1 MVGLYCKTF
10 ASAKVSRSNYGCIA
24 VVPDL
29 SQKTKIWGALW
40 VVYIVW
46 GSTYLAIELTIN
58 SMPPLL
64 GMGTRFLAA
73 AIILALVLAL
83 KNGWRFLRIDRKQV
97 LALGW
102 LGSMLLGLGIG
113 MVTLAQ
119 FNGVPTGIVALL
131 ISALPLWIAIF
142 KRIEGKGSSP
152 LGWIGITIG
161 MAGVLI
167 LLSPELRKP
176 DNSGHLFWM
185 AMVILGN
192 IGWALGTYLAP
203 RLQLP
208 KSALVVTTYQMLL
221 GGVSMSIVGL
231 IFGEQLGEVFNATQS
246 SWLWWIYLVLIGS
259 IATYSAYLWLVQNAP
274 VGLTATYAYVNPVI
288 AVTLGALFLGEKL
301 SLSLFMGAVIVIAG
315 VAIVVR
321 VESKAVSEPS
331 RPNV

>member
-1 MVGLYCKTF
+1 MP
-10 ASAKVSRSNYGCIA
+10 A
-24 VVPDL
+24 L

-46 GSTYLAIELTIN
+46 GSTYLAIELTID

-73 AIILALVLAL
+73 AIMLALVLAL
-83 KNGWRFLRIDRKQV
+83 KNGWRFLRINKKQA

-119 FNGVPTGIVALL
+119 HNGVPTGIVALL

-142 KRIEGKGSSP
+142 KRVEGKGASP
-152 LGWIGITIG
+152 LSWIGIAIG

-167 LLSPELRKP
+167 LLSPELSKP

-221 GGVSMSIVGL
+221 GGISMSIVGL
-231 IFGEQLGEVFNATQS
+231 IFGEEFGEVFNATYS

-301 SLSLFMGAVIVIAG
+301 SLSLFTGAIIVILG

-321 VESKAVSEPS
+321 VESQAVSEPS
-331 RPNV
+331 RPTA